1 MRQWLGS
8 GLRLLHFMENSLLVL
23 LLTGMIGI
31 AVTQIV
37 LRNGFDSG
45 LLWADSLLRVLVLWI
60 GMVGALVA
68 SRDQRHIS
76 IDIAG
81 KYLPAAAARWVTVF
95 NALFTAAI
103 AGALAWYSLEFVLIE
118 YESPSPA
125 FANVPTWVCESVMP
139 VTFSLIALRYLIVA
153 CLAPWKAPGQDAGA
167 AA

>member
-1 MRQWLGS
+1 MRDWLLR
-8 GLRLLHFMENSLLVL
+8 GLRVLHVMENSLLVL
-23 LLTGMIGI
+23 LLTGMIAI

-76 IDIAG
+76 IDIAS
-81 KYLPAAAARWVTVF
+81 KYLPVRAARWVTVF
-95 NALFTAAI
+95 NALFTAVICAM
-103 AGALAWYSLEFVLIE
+103 LAWYTLEFVLVE

-139 VTFSLIALRYLIVA
+139 LTFALIAIRYLIVA
-153 CLAPWKAPGQDAGA
+153 ALAPWKSSVEETGEA
-167 AA
+167 A